1 MIFAE
6 QGDLLVF
13 TRENKKALVISKDF
27 FNRSGLSV
35 VCPVVSQASEDALH
49 IPISTEKEFGV
60 ALCEHL
66 KTTDLAKRH
75 YKKIG
80 AIPYSQIQE
89 VTDAVQAIYD
99 YYPYG

>member
-1 MIFAE
+1 MFFAE
-6 QGDLLVF
+6 QGDLLLF
-13 TRENKKALVISKDF
+13 SGENRKALVLSKDF

-35 VCPVVSQASEDALH
+35 VCPVVSQAAEDALH
-49 IPISTEKEFGV
+49 IPISTEKDCGI

-66 KTTDLAKRH
+66 KTADLKNRR

-80 AIPYSQIQE
+80 TIPYSQIQE
-89 VTDAVQAIYD
+89 VTDAVQAIFD